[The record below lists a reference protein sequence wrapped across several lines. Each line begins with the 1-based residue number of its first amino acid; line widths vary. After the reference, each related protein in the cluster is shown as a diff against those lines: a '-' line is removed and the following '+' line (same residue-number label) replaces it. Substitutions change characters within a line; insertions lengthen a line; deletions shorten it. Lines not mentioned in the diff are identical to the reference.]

1 MPRTRCVGGG
11 KGEVVGE
18 VLGDG
23 EEGWGQSPSS
33 ATPPQ
38 PSASPPSDVG
48 DSRLRPEATTALAC
62 CKIDIII
69 QSLVTLYL
77 AVAKSTSDSSSLKSF
92 QNIDT
97 CFDDYID
104 YTCAHP
110 RDHHHTVQ
118 EFAQNSEFDK

>member
-33 ATPPQ
+33 AAPPQ
-38 PSASPPSDVG
+38 PSASPPSDGG
-48 DSRLRPEATTALAC
+48 DKRLHQATTTVLVC

-69 QSLVTLYL
+69 QFLVTPYL

-97 CFDDYID
+97 CFDDFINHK
-104 YTCAHP
+104 TKRP
-110 RDHHHTVQ
+110 M
-118 EFAQNSEFDK
+118 